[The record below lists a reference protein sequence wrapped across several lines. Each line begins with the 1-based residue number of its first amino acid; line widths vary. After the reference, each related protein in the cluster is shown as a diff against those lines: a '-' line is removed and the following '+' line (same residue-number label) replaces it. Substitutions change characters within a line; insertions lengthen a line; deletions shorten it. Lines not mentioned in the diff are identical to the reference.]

1 MRKAV
6 VLILAMLL
14 VTTALWA
21 SPSFS
26 LPNYYQQADFLGT
39 TPGVSGDAA
48 GGYFNPAVTGM
59 MPWGELGFYWNDPEL
74 EVGGAPRN
82 WALQLG
88 GFGMQRWTVRTLD
101 ALGNETDMTF
111 TDYKIGLGFGD
122 RKFAA
127 GMGYSW
133 SRGDIP
139 AAYERDNTI
148 SAGIL
153 TRPCQRASFGL
164 AGHYAYRNG
173 AMRGIADLGV
183 RPFGNQFLTL
193 FTDAALQDYQSLSQI
208 EWSAGMAV
216 QPVPGVDVFGKYYRG
231 GAQDGSL
238 LAGIA
243 LTFGNMKASYMPH
256 YDKNSKQTYNSY
268 GVRLRTQPNPDMFT
282 DKAMKDKFYLDLKL
296 NNGIKYQRYI
306 LFDSEG
312 FTLKEMLDML
322 DNVKNDAKIKGL
334 TLYITEDMWGSWE
347 LVWEVRE
354 KMKEV
359 KAAGKKI
366 IVFLERGGMRQYY
379 LASVADKIMIDKE
392 CMVTMAGFS
401 MGRTYYKDLFDK
413 LGIGVDEWRFF
424 TYKSAAESFSR
435 NSMSE
440 PDKEQRQAIIDDFYA
455 TFRADICA
463 SRGLT
468 EAEFDHIIDEVGV
481 LVADSILTY
490 KLADTTGR
498 WDDCKEWV
506 KALDDDKEKPH
517 LDRKAYAMMQ
527 PLDEGWSKP
536 PQIAIIYG
544 LGECAMNSGITA
556 NKLKNDIKKAR
567 EDKNIKA
574 VVFRADSPGGDIL
587 PSDIVTAELKK
598 TMEKKPV
605 IVTQGQVAGSG
616 GYWISMNS
624 DKIVASPWTITGSI
638 GVIGVFLYDNGFGD
652 KIGLTYDKVY
662 KGKHADLLGGAA
674 IPLAGVMPDR
684 NLTPEERAI
693 MEKMIKGFYKNF
705 VQKVAE
711 ARKMDFDTVEKVAQ
725 GRVWSGIDG
734 KEVGLVDEIG
744 GLEKAI
750 AMALE
755 AAKIDPESRWE
766 IVEMPKLGLF
776 DPAMFAPKL
785 LGMKGP
791 IYEML
796 STDDPESRY
805 FRMLAQASRTPMVMM
820 DPEIVFLGNDER

>member
-6 VLILAMLL
+6 LLILAMLL
-14 VTTALWA
+14 VSTGLWA

-39 TPGVSGDAA
+39 TPGVSGEAA
-48 GGYFNPAVTGM
+48 GGYFNPAVLGM
-59 MPWGELGFYWNDPEL
+59 MKFGEIGVYWNDPAL
-74 EVGGAPRN
+74 EVSGIPRN

-101 ALGNETDMTF
+101 ELGNETDMTF
-111 TDYKIGLGFGD
+111 TDYNIALGFGD
-122 RKFAA
+122 RKFS
-127 GMGYSW
+127 GGIGYAW

-139 AAYERDNTI
+139 AMYERDNTI
-148 SAGIL
+148 AAGLL
-153 TRPCQRASFGL
+153 TRPCQHASFGL

-173 AMRGIADLGV
+173 AVRGIADLGI

-193 FTDAALQDYQSLSQI
+193 FADAALQDYQSFSQM
-208 EWSAGMAV
+208 EWSMGMAV
-216 QPVPGVDVFGKYYRG
+216 QPVPGVDLFGKYYRG
-231 GAQDGSL
+231 GTQDGSM

-243 LTFGNMKASYMPH
+243 LTFSNFKTSYMPH

-268 GVRLRTQPNPDMFT
+268 GVRVRTQPNVDMFT

-296 NNGIKYQRYI
+296 DNGIKYQRYL
-306 LFDSEG
+306 LFDSG
-312 FTLKEMLDML
+312 GYTLKEILEMIEAA
-322 DNVKNDAKIKGL
+322 KNDPKIKGMVL
-334 TLYITEDMWGSWE
+334 NITEEMWGSWE
-347 LVWEVRE
+347 LLWEVRE
-354 KMKEV
+354 KLLEFKTSGKEV
-359 KAAGKKI
+359 L
-366 IVFLERGGMRQYY
+366 VFLERGGMKQYY
-379 LASVADKIMIDKE
+379 LASVGDKIMVDPE
-392 CMVTMAGFS
+392 CLVTMFGFN

-440 PDKEQRQAIIDDFYA
+440 PDKEQRQAIIDDFYDV
-455 TFRADICA
+455 FRSDICA

-468 EAEFDHIIDEVGV
+468 EAEFDHIVDEVGV
-481 LVADSILTY
+481 LLADSLLTY

-498 WDDCKEWV
+498 RDEFQDWV
-506 KALDDDKEKPH
+506 KAMDDDKGKKH
-517 LDRKAYAMMQ
+517 LGRKEYEMMQ

-536 PQIAIIYG
+536 PQIAVIYG
-544 LGECAMNSGITA
+544 LGECSMNSGITA
-556 NKLKNDIKKAR
+556 NKLKHDIKKAR

-587 PSDIVTAELKK
+587 PSDIVTVELKK

-605 IVTQGQVAGSG
+605 IVSQGQVAGSG

-624 DKIVASPWTITGSI
+624 NKIVASPWSITGSI
-638 GVIGVFLYDNGFGD
+638 GVIGVYLYDNGFGD

-662 KGKHADLLGGAA
+662 KGKHADLLGGAN

-684 NLTPEERAI
+684 NLTPEERAT
-693 MEKMIKGFYKNF
+693 MEKMIKTLYKGF
-705 VQKVAE
+705 VQKVAD
-711 ARKMDFDTVEKVAQ
+711 ARKMDFEAVEKVAQ
-725 GRVWSGIDG
+725 GRVWSGTDG

-744 GLEKAI
+744 GLEKSI

-755 AAKIDPESRWE
+755 AAKIDPDSRWE
-766 IVEMPKLGLF
+766 IVELPKPELF

-796 STDDPESRY
+796 TTDDPEARY
-805 FRMLAQASRTPMVMM
+805 FRMLAQAGRSPLVVM
-820 DPEIVFLGNDER
+820 DPDVVFGIQ